1 MTQQVSDDDEVCDS
15 GSTLDTEGAFTSRGV
30 EWKIIA
36 HSYSATLYPRMIII
50 LNHLLTRSRYRVET
64 SMEHK
69 LEEQW

>member
-15 GSTLDTEGAFTSRGV
+15 GSTLDTEGAFTSREV

-50 LNHLLTRSRYRVET
+50 LNHLLTRLRYRMQT

-69 LEEQW
+69 SKEQW